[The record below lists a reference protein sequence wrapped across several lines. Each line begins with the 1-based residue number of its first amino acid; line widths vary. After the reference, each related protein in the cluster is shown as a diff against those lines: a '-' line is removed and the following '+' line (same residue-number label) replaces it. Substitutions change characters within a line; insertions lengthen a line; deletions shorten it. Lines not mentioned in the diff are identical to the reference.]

1 MRVHEIRVHGCE
13 DTAEAL
19 ALQAPIAR
27 LLCPDPGHPPPCDIP
42 WSFTLDDT
50 DGACLILAV
59 ITSPERATEV
69 ATHIRPLVGEAH
81 PVTVRESDD
90 PGRFEDL
97 IEQHRIES
105 ESGQEQPS
113 R

>member
-1 MRVHEIRVHGCE
+1 VHEIRIHGCT

-19 ALQAPIAR
+19 ALQDPIAR

-42 WSFTLDDT
+42 WSFTLDD
-50 DGACLILAV
+50 DCLILAV

-81 PVTVRESDD
+81 PVTVRESND

-105 ESGQEQPS
+105 GQEQPS